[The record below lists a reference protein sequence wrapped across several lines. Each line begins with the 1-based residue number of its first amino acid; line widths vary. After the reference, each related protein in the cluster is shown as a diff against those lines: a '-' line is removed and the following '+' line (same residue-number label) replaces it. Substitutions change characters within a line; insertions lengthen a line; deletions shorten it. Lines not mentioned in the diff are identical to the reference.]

1 MKSYTVLLF
10 KPSKYQRSQVN
21 LVLNYW
27 DLNSFFP
34 PLVFSAFLRPKPL
47 PSLCVS
53 AFPCV
58 CFKVLGL
65 DFMLY
70 TSIRERG
77 IQHKH
82 SRGNSSRV
90 MKFSVEIFISKR
102 TWVWESSYYVAFSI
116 GKGCYC
122 KHNKSHIYKRL
133 LCVCVCVC
141 LCLCV
146 CVSACVCICVYV
158 CVCVHLCLY
167 VCPCEYKDTQRY

>member
-1 MKSYTVLLF
+1 M
-10 KPSKYQRSQVN
+10 
-21 LVLNYW
+21 
-27 DLNSFFP
+27 
-34 PLVFSAFLRPKPL
+34 
-47 PSLCVS
+47 LC
-53 AFPCV
+53 
-58 CFKVLGL
+58 
-65 DFMLY
+65 

-146 CVSACVCICVYV
+146 CMSACVCVCVYVSVCVCLCASVYV
-158 CVCVHLCLY
+158 CVSMWVQGYTKILENSLRWFHSGTVYLFLNRVLIGLQPAMSRQSQGSACFSFPSTRVTGVIYWCTKKLSFFFLN
-167 VCPCEYKDTQRY
+167 